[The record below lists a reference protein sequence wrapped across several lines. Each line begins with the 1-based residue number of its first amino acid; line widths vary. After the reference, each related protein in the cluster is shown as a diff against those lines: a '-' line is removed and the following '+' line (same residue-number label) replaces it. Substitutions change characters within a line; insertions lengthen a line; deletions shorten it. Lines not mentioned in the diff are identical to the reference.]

1 MNASNN
7 EEISVVK
14 WKFNEYEVHIT
25 VMLFL
30 LSVVFIKIAYH
41 HIPYISSY
49 VPESLILIIIGILFG
64 VIVRYGI
71 DQGSTKIISWKF
83 TPEIFFN
90 YLLPPIILESA
101 YGLYNRTFSEYLGTV
116 MLFAVLG
123 TIFNF
128 LIIGFIMYGL
138 YIVGALGYPEI
149 TLDLSSF
156 LLFSSLIV
164 AIDPVAVLAIFQDI
178 GLELNLYYIV
188 FGESLLNDAITVVL
202 YEIMIAFTGKENITG
217 SQIGIGIA
225 SFFTVSFGGLLIGV
239 VFGIMTCLITRIRS
253 HLAVFTIL
261 LLAYFS
267 YIMANCVGWSG
278 IISMI
283 ACGLIQTAYAF
294 HNVDSQTR
302 ITVHNFIRVIA
313 EISESVIFLFLGI
326 SIISE
331 TLKWHT
337 GYILWTLFICIIA
350 RCIVV
355 LIMTS
360 IVNIINIDDIK
371 ITIKEQIV
379 LIYGGLRGAIA
390 FSLAIL
396 IPSNILGKNGVDNQ
410 SLLVTTTLFIILFT
424 VGIMGIT
431 MKPLVKLL
439 HIRMEH
445 KKIISLFQSLNDSI
459 IDELLTGIEL
469 IINCK
474 RRNVLRDFIK
484 HIDEKYIRR
493 ILQNN
498 PEYYNEKLFKIY
510 EKISLRLHY
519 ATIRP
524 IQSKCL
530 LTDLPESI
538 IHKYL
543 MNQLTPN
550 NNQYITIHS
559 NNNNNNNDNDTRAS
573 NYSVNDILNTY
584 PDDMIDN
591 NNNTNNSNSNNEQ
604 YERIKHLLPH
614 RNSSIINNQLGDGDR
629 INQSINNNNNNNN
642 TNNNNI
648 DLQQMN
654 SLTETMIIR
663 NAKRKSILPNIMEQQ
678 TEFNDEFVNI
688 LLQRNRE
695 LMLKLKKQ
703 TKSKLS
709 KRQIPIT
716 TSSSSSS
723 SFTPPSVLPSTSIS
737 MPYEMTNNNGS
748 LRNINN
754 TNIIL
759 NEINEENQQQQPSQY
774 TTQTVIHD
782 KRHKKSI

>member
-1 MNASNN
+1 
-7 EEISVVK
+7 
-14 WKFNEYEVHIT
+14 
-25 VMLFL
+25 MLFL

-138 YIVGALGYPEI
+138 YIGGALGYPEI

-202 YEIMIAFTGKENITG
+202 YEIMIAFTGKEIVTG
-217 SQIGIGIA
+217 KEIGIGIA

-239 VFGIMTCLITRIRS
+239 IFGIITCLITRIRS

-283 ACGLIQTAYAF
+283 GCGLIQTAYAF

-313 EISESVIFLFLGI
+313 EISESIIFLFLGI

-390 FSLAIL
+390 FSLVIL
-396 IPSNILGKNGVDNQ
+396 IPSNILGKNGEDNQ

-439 HIRMEH
+439 RIRMEH
-445 KKIISLFQSLNDSI
+445 KKIISLFQALNDNI
-459 IDELLTGIEL
+459 IDETLAGIEL

-474 RRNVLRDFIK
+474 RRNVLRDFVK

-530 LTDLPESI
+530 LTDLPDSI
-538 IHKYL
+538 ISKYF

-559 NNNNNNNDNDTRAS
+559 NNNNNNNDRRAS
-573 NYSVNDILNTY
+573 NYLINDILNTY
-584 PDDMIDN
+584 PDDIIDN
-591 NNNTNNSNSNNEQ
+591 NNNNNNNNNSNNNEQ
-604 YERIKHLLPH
+604 YERMKHLLQH

-629 INQSINNNNNNNN
+629 INQSINTTTTTTTTNNNNNNNNNNN

-648 DLQQMN
+648 DPQQMN

-663 NAKRKSILPNIMEQQ
+663 NAKRKSILPNIIEQQ

-695 LMLKLKKQ
+695 LMLKLKKK

-709 KRQIPIT
+709 KHQIPIT

-737 MPYEMTNNNGS
+737 MPYEMTNNNNNNRS

-759 NEINEENQQQQPSQY
+759 DEINEENQQQQHQQQQPSQY

>member
-1 MNASNN
+1 
-7 EEISVVK
+7 
-14 WKFNEYEVHIT
+14 
-25 VMLFL
+25 MLFL

-49 VPESLILIIIGILFG
+49 VPESFILILIGIIFG

-71 DQGSTKIISWKF
+71 DQGSIKITSWKF

-128 LIIGFIMYGL
+128 LIIGFVMYGL
-138 YIVGALGYPEI
+138 YIGGALGYPEI
-149 TLDLSSF
+149 TLDLNSF

-202 YEIMIAFTGKENITG
+202 YEIMIAFTGKDNITG

-239 VFGIMTCLITRIRS
+239 LFGIITCLITRIRS
-253 HLAVFTIL
+253 HLSVFTIL

-283 ACGLIQTAYAF
+283 GCGLIQTAYAF

-302 ITVHNFIRVIA
+302 ITVHNFVRVIA
-313 EISESVIFLFLGI
+313 EMSESVIFLFLGI
-326 SIISE
+326 SIIGE

-337 GYILWTLFICIIA
+337 GYILWSLFICLIA
-350 RCIVV
+350 RCIIV

-379 LIYGGLRGAIA
+379 LIYGGLRGAVA

-396 IPSNILGKNGVDNQ
+396 IPIDILGKNGEENQ
-410 SLLVTTTLFIILFT
+410 SLIVTTTLFIILFT

-439 HIRMEH
+439 HIRMEN
-445 KKIISLFQSLNDSI
+445 KKIISLFQSLNTNI
-459 IDELLTGIEL
+459 IDELLTGIEI

-524 IQSKCL
+524 MQSKCL

-538 IHKYL
+538 TYKYL
-543 MNQLTPN
+543 MNQLPII
-550 NNQYITIHS
+550 NNQYITIH
-559 NNNNNNNDNDTRAS
+559 NNDNNNRRAS
-573 NYSVNDILNTY
+573 NQSVNDILNTY
-584 PDDMIDN
+584 PDDFIDN
-591 NNNTNNSNSNNEQ
+591 NNNNNNNNNEQ
-604 YERIKHLLPH
+604 YERIKHLYQH
-614 RNSSIINNQLGDGDR
+614 RKSSTITNQLENDDI
-629 INQSINNNNNNNN
+629 INQSINNNNNNN
-642 TNNNNI
+642 I
-648 DLQQMN
+648 DQQPIN
-654 SLTETMIIR
+654 PLSETMISR
-663 NAKRKSILPNIMEQQ
+663 NSKRKSILPNIMEQQ
-678 TEFNDEFVNI
+678 TEFNEQFLNI
-688 LLQRNRE
+688 LLERNRE
-695 LMLKLKKQ
+695 LMLNLKKQ
-703 TKSKLS
+703 TKLNLS
-709 KRQIPIT
+709 KNQIPM
-716 TSSSSSS
+716 TSSLPSTSTSSSS
-723 SFTPPSVLPSTSIS
+723 SFTPPSTSTSMPSKRNYNNIS
-737 MPYEMTNNNGS
+737 LS
-748 LRNINN
+748 NINN
-754 TNIIL
+754 TNRL
-759 NEINEENQQQQPSQY
+759 DEINEENKQQPQY